1 MSEAEKKVLLTWTE
15 YLAKA
20 MTVHQYYPAV
30 SDGLHSI
37 EAYRAGLRRE
47 IEKRIPESP
56 DTFDEYVIGTRAAM
70 KTILELLDTVE
81 P

>member
-1 MSEAEKKVLLTWTE
+1 MKEQAEKEWYKYDL
-15 YLAKA
+15 
-20 MTVHQYYPAV
+20 QR
-30 SDGLHSI
+30 SDATSAWLSR
-37 EAYRAGLRRE
+37 EAYKSALRAE

>member
-1 MSEAEKKVLLTWTE
+1 MTPKEEAEKNWAI
-15 YLAKA
+15 YDRLAGIEDSN
-20 MTVHQYYPAV
+20 P
-30 SDGLHSI
+30 SSI
-37 EAYRAGLRRE
+37 SYASREAYKAALRRE